1 MNASKPTRRPTRAFL
16 FATVL
21 VVSTALACRFG
32 GQGRE
37 SPVATATPTMEP
49 IPVSQA
55 AADRLET
62 KIQDQV
68 INSETANFSVTITDE
83 EATSFLALNGASLP
97 LTDPQIHFGQGKVFI
112 SGETGLGISARLEL
126 VASVTLDDGRV
137 IVHVEEASMGRL
149 AVPASLLD
157 QISTTINESIA
168 EAENVVRV
176 TSVEVSQGQITVQ
189 GTKGQGG
196 NLPGHLAGR

>member
-1 MNASKPTRRPTRAFL
+1 MDSSGPTRAFL
-16 FATVL
+16 FAAML

-32 GQGRE
+32 GQGRA
-37 SPVATATPTMEP
+37 SPAATPTP
-49 IPVSQA
+49 TIVPVPVSQA
-55 AADRLET
+55 AADRLES

-68 INSETANFSVTITDE
+68 INSETASFSVTITDE
-83 EATSFLALNGASLP
+83 EATSFLALEGASLP

-112 SGETGLGISARLEL
+112 SGATGLGISARLEL

-137 IVHVEEASMGRL
+137 TVYVEEANMGRL

-168 EAENVVRV
+168 EAENAVRI
-176 TSVEVSQGQITVQ
+176 TYVEVSSGQITVQ

-196 NLPGHLAGR
+196 RLPGK